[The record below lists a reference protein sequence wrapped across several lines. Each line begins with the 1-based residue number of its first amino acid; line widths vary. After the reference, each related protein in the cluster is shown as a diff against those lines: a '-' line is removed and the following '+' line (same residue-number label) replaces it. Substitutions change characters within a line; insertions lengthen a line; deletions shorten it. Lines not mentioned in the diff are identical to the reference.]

1 MAKEAVIVDENSTS
15 LEIAGLQ
22 GEPITYDSLA
32 TGLMVSSNSCILDE
46 DDESG
51 VIDPSFLM
59 HDAEFAALTTGVFK
73 PLPSRFINVY
83 KVHIAIDKLDNEIEV
98 LSSHTKHILYW
109 ERESR
114 KPYLCFHCWQISTV
128 SIQQL
133 QQIFASS
140 MAMPW
145 PSSMTRSMRLSLLPR
160 DFKLHS

>member
-1 MAKEAVIVDENSTS
+1 MICW
-15 LEIAGLQ
+15 
-22 GEPITYDSLA
+22 
-32 TGLMVSSNSCILDE
+32 LMLS
-46 DDESG
+46 
-51 VIDPSFLM
+51 
-59 HDAEFAALTTGVFK
+59 
-73 PLPSRFINVY
+73 
-83 KVHIAIDKLDNEIEV
+83 IAISRSHPWSNPNGV
-98 LSSHTKHILYW
+98 LCKRHW

-160 DFKLHS
+160 DFKLHSWSSSLKPSHCLMSTGTMSGRSTMCHSRRILCDWNYATWLIMLLWAGPAIHSLPESLKCWHLSFWDSNTIQRFILT